1 MALITTCNVLNFLA
15 KGNNTGSVVGGCR
28 LGWVGLDLVELNNA
42 YCVHQIAKV
51 NVKLKEIK
59 VLN

>member
-15 KGNNTGSVVGGCR
+15 KGNNRFCCGRVS
-28 LGWVGLDLVELNNA
+28 VGLDLVELNNA
-42 YCVHQIAKV
+42 YCVQQITKV